1 MNLRTSLAALAIA
14 ACAAGAA
21 HAQSATTSGTQG
33 STGRTGTIASGGSAA
48 SGGTGATTLGTG
60 GSSTTPDASSQSGA
74 IGGSAAAADGRAAT
88 KSHLNETGNG
98 LNGQAKAQANEGG
111 GTWSK
116 SMTHEKIRDDQ
127 LTARTKTMAHAPGEK
142 PVKSTDRQSVD
153 LSGK

>member
-1 MNLRTSLAALAIA
+1 MKLRTNLAALAVVLIA
-14 ACAAGAA
+14 ASAA
-21 HAQSATTSGTQG
+21 HAQSATTAGTQG
-33 STGRTGTIASGGSAA
+33 STGRTGTVGSGGSAA
-48 SGGTGATTLGTG
+48 SGGTSASTLGTG

-74 IGGSAAAADGRAAT
+74 IGGSAASADGKAT
-88 KSHLNETGNG
+88 TRSHLNETGNG

-127 LTARTKTMAHAPGEK
+127 LTARTKSMAHAPGEK
-142 PVKSTDRQSVD
+142 PVKSTDTQSVD